1 MNLIYNIIMMTHKGG
16 MMALARQGEI
26 IGVYDAVLY
35 LLFVPLPL
43 SYICRM
49 NKTRILRTPLETPNT
64 DL

>member
-35 LLFVPLPL
+35 
-43 SYICRM
+43 SCH
-49 NKTRILRTPLETPNT
+49 TPLLYLHIDRNKDFEDPA
-64 DL
+64 